1 MSSPRTPAPRF
12 FFFLWKR
19 ELDISVLYINT
30 EGFITWQSNC
40 SKAVLSFSSQGKT
53 VINERAPHS
62 AWHSAG
68 PLKITLD
75 FALNWP
81 FQTASQASLLP
92 GPDWGWSQ
100 ELYSCKWSHKL
111 FQAPGGKK
119 SLLGNK
125 YSSSS
130 LWRVAVRGWGA
141 PLWLSWEKWVNGRD
155 QSRSP
160 VLLEQPLEPFSPIHV
175 FPPHPRSNT

>member
-12 FFFLWKR
+12 FFPLETWAR
-19 ELDISVLYINT
+19 YICTLYKHKGIYYLA
-30 EGFITWQSNC
+30 IKLLQ
-40 SKAVLSFSSQGKT
+40 AVLSFSSQGKT

-100 ELYSCKWSHKL
+100 EFYSCKWSHKL
-111 FQAPGGKK
+111 FQAPRSKK

-130 LWRVAVRGWGA
+130 LWRAAVRGWGT
-141 PLWLSWEKWVNGRD
+141 PLWLSWEKWVKGRD
-155 QSRSP
+155 QSCSP
-160 VLLEQPLEPFSPIHV
+160 VLLAQPLEPFSPIHV